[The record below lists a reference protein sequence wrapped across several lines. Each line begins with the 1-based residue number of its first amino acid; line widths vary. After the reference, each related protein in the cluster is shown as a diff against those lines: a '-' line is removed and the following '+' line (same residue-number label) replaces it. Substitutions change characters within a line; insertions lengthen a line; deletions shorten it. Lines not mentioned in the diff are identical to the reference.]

1 MVMEE
6 ITLNSKIARKSE
18 IVTADMDGEIVMMH
32 VETGNYFGLG
42 NVGSVIWTMIENPLT
57 VEEIITSLLDQYEI
71 GKDQC
76 EDEVLRFLNEM
87 NTLNLL
93 EVG

>member
-1 MVMEE
+1 MEE
-6 ITLNSKIARKSE
+6 LSLDSKVVRKSE

-42 NVGSVIWTMIENPLT
+42 SVGSAIWTLIENPLN
-57 VEEIITSLLDQYEI
+57 VEDLVTTLLDQYEI

-76 EDEVLRFLNEM
+76 ETEVLRFLNEM
-87 NTLNLL
+87 NTIGLI
-93 EVG
+93 EVK